1 MTLFDCRRARRA
13 LRTGTPEAMARLEAH
28 AAGCGSCRGGLALWK
43 EIPAA
48 GASLH
53 RAWPSPGLFARIERA
68 IANETNATA
77 TPAPEEKRAPS
88 QPGRFRWVPA
98 AALAALV
105 IVSTIGL
112 NVFRNNAGREP
123 LVRRETARQPLLTE
137 EALDQ
142 VEGAEMNYLKSIE
155 NLSRVARPRIERP
168 GSPLLVSYREKLLL
182 LDSAIA
188 ECRNEIRRNQFNTNL
203 RSQLLAMYREKQ
215 RTLQQLVEV
224 QS

>member
-1 MTLFDCRRARRA
+1 
-13 LRTGTPEAMARLEAH
+13 MARLEAH
-28 AAGCGSCRGGLALWK
+28 ASGCATCRAQLALW
-43 EIPAA
+43 EAIPAA
-48 GASLH
+48 GPSL
-53 RAWPSPGLFARIERA
+53 RLSWSSPALAGRIERA
-68 IANETNATA
+68 IANESSAVATH
-77 TPAPEEKRAPS
+77 APEEEKPPS
-88 QPGRFRWVPA
+88 RPARFRWVPA

-105 IVSTIGL
+105 VVSTIGL
-112 NVFRNNAGREP
+112 NVFRNSPGREP
-123 LVRRETARQPLLTE
+123 LARRETQRQQLLTE

-142 VEGAEMNYLKSIE
+142 VEGAETTYLKSIE
-155 NLSRVARPRIERP
+155 NLSRVVRPRIENP